1 MESDVFVSTSL
12 ADMYAKCGSMEDA
25 WRGVDK
31 MSSHD
36 VISWTAI
43 ILDMWN
49 VVKGRRHWN
58 FFNRCKGNLWS

>member
-1 MESDVFVSTSL
+1 
-12 ADMYAKCGSMEDA
+12 MYAKCGSMEDA